1 MTNSDKNKTFID
13 YSFLRME
20 DVLSFGA
27 KILKD
32 LKSSA
37 KINEISFI
45 KVNRNYIYNMRQ
57 LNEKKRDDTFP
68 KWFVYSPEDLLSL
81 FIFRIWQ
88 NFDFKKRDF
97 GIYDFFYYND
107 NLLVDI
113 YGIRESVNLVKY
125 KGGCY
130 SNLDNFLYCLDNE
143 YKSSDDFDMASW
155 IQNNKNILKV
165 DGWLEE
171 FEEKD
176 KQGKKREIDEIMII
190 PSSSNKLEFIE
201 TTKVNNIIDIDINK
215 FFELLK

>member
-1 MTNSDKNKTFID
+1 MTKSDKNKTYID
-13 YSFLRME
+13 YSFLKIE
-20 DVLSFGA
+20 DVLSFGV
-27 KILKD
+27 K
-32 LKSSA
+32 
-37 KINEISFI
+37 KINSLKNITKLNQLSFI
-45 KVNRNYIYNMRQ
+45 KVDRNFIYHMRQ
-57 LNEKKRDDTFP
+57 LNQKEKDNTFP
-68 KWFVYSPEDLLSL
+68 KWFVYNPEDLFSL

-97 GIYDFFYYND
+97 GIYDFFYYKD

-113 YGIRESVNLVKY
+113 YGIKESLNLVKY

-143 YKSSDDFDMASW
+143 YKSSDDFDMARW

-201 TTKVNNIIDIDINK
+201 TTKIENIIDMDRKK
-215 FFELLK
+215 FFEMLK

>member
-13 YSFLRME
+13 YSFLRIE
-20 DVLSFGA
+20 DVLSFGV

-32 LKSSA
+32 LKSAA

-57 LNEKKRDDTFP
+57 LNEDKRDDTFP
-68 KWFVYSPEDLLSL
+68 KWFVYSPEDLFSL

-97 GIYDFFYYND
+97 GIYDFFYYKD

-113 YGIRESVNLVKY
+113 YGIKESLNLVKY

-143 YKSSDDFDMASW
+143 YKSSDDFDMARW

-201 TTKVNNIIDIDINK
+201 TTKVDNIIDIDVNE
-215 FFELLK
+215 FFKMLK